1 MDLYW
6 GIKEN
11 NKRKFDEM
19 DSDGDSDRETMEPD
33 RKKFK
38 LFKNDKMIY
47 TIDNEIHFTMGVT
60 STSIETLIKK
70 ITKLINK
77 NNDKYKGSKEQYEL
91 IVVIDSPGGSV
102 SAILKFVDFLTLVKK
117 KYPFV
122 TFTSIVS
129 GCAAS
134 AGSIMSV
141 SMDKRLMTRN
151 ATLMIHELASGNQG
165 KYTELKS
172 YSKHLTDLHDQLVN
186 IYLQKCKNKCS
197 REQIEDL
204 LKSETWLRSDE
215 AVKYGL
221 VDEVIG

>member
-11 NKRKFDEM
+11 NKRKFDEI

-47 TIDNEIHFTMGVT
+47 TIDSEIHFTMGVT

-77 NNDKYKGSKEQYEL
+77 NSDKYKDGKARFEIFL
-91 IVVIDSPGGSV
+91 VIDSGGGSV
-102 SAILKFVDFLTLVKK
+102 NAILKFVDFLTLVKK

-129 GCAAS
+129 GQACSAAS
-134 AGSIMSV
+134 IMAV
-141 SMDKRLMTRN
+141 ACDKRMMTRN
-151 ATLMIHELASGNQG
+151 ATFMIHEL
-165 KYTELKS
+165 
-172 YSKHLTDLHDQLVN
+172 
-186 IYLQKCKNKCS
+186 
-197 REQIEDL
+197 
-204 LKSETWLRSDE
+204 
-215 AVKYGL
+215 
-221 VDEVIG
+221 